1 MLREF
6 IEFIF
11 SVLKGVWGT
20 VKKFFVRLFEYG
32 KYVIDY
38 FSTRKRDQ
46 KYNNPSVLAAVVKVR
61 LDEGEYNTVTC
72 LGLEKDKY
80 HVVSCFYDQSKGE
93 VVDAQDIQYVSADE
107 LDEETENEF
116 NGKELLILG

>member
-6 IEFIF
+6 IEFII
-11 SVLKGVWGT
+11 SVLKGVWGV

-32 KYVIDY
+32 KFVIDY
-38 FSTRKRDQ
+38 FSIRERDQ

-72 LGLEKDKY
+72 LDLEKDKY

-107 LDEETENEF
+107 LDEETENKF

>member
-6 IEFIF
+6 IEFIL
-11 SVLKGVWGT
+11 SVLKGVWGV

-32 KYVIDY
+32 KFVIDY
-38 FSTRKRDQ
+38 FSIRERDQ

-72 LGLEKDKY
+72 LDLEKDKY

-107 LDEETENEF
+107 LDEETENKF

>member
-6 IEFIF
+6 IEFII
-11 SVLKGVWGT
+11 SVLKGVWGV

-32 KYVIDY
+32 KFVIDY
-38 FSTRKRDQ
+38 FSIRERDQ

-72 LGLEKDKY
+72 LDLEKGKY

-107 LDEETENEF
+107 LDEETENKF